1 MCGFRGPGRKGRPAG
16 SVRTRKQSGPAGV
29 PGGGAPGQQ
38 PGLNFGFGFGFGEVI
53 DVEVEALKD

>member
-1 MCGFRGPGRKGRPAG
+1 M
-16 SVRTRKQSGPAGV
+16 RTRKQSGPAGV